1 MRPHLKTS
9 TARSSKGRSGWLPLA
24 AGGLAIV
31 LGAAVVFGL
40 THQGGLSAASPET
53 ASGQRAPEFVGI
65 VDWENS
71 KPLTMSGLRGK
82 VVLIDF
88 WTYSCINCQ
97 RTFPYLRQWQKAYA
111 SQGLVIVGVHSPE
124 FEFEKDV
131 GNVRQAIAHYD
142 VTWPVAVD
150 PQMATW
156 NAYNNQYWPAEYLV
170 DKNGAVVHTHFGEGE
185 YDVTEKKIRD
195 LLKAAG
201 HSVAAAGT
209 ASIDPGLTNDA
220 QQQTAELYAA
230 APRGFDIP
238 DAVANTSH
246 EYRDPGADAS
256 GHRQNNKIYWNG
268 VWTIGDEFA
277 EHPRD
282 SPGGQDYFLIDY
294 QARQV
299 HMVAQGSGGARRAYL
314 TLDGVDLKPAD
325 AGPEVKFDSRGHAY
339 IDVGRSDLYTL
350 VKRTDFGEHV
360 LKISPVS
367 SGFRLFTFTF
377 GS

>member
-1 MRPHLKTS
+1 MRTHLKRS
-9 TARSSKGRSGWLPLA
+9 TAPSSKGRPRWLPLA
-24 AGGLAIV
+24 AGGLAVV
-31 LGAAVVFGL
+31 LGAALVFGL
-40 THQGGLSAASPET
+40 THQGGLSVASPES
-53 ASGQRAPEFVGI
+53 AAGQRAPEFAGI

-71 KPLTMSGLRGK
+71 QPLTMTGLRGK

-97 RTFPYLRQWQKAYA
+97 RTFPYLRQWQKAYGT
-111 SQGLVIVGVHSPE
+111 QGLVIVGVHSPE
-124 FEFEKDV
+124 FDFEKDV
-131 GNVRQAIAHYD
+131 GNVRQAIRHYD

-185 YDVTEKKIRD
+185 YDVTERKIRD

-201 HSVAAAGT
+201 HNVPAAGA
-209 ASIDPGLTNDA
+209 ASIDPGLSGDA

-230 APRGFDIP
+230 APRGFDLP

-246 EYRDPGADAS
+246 DYRDPGPDAS
-256 GHRQNNKIYWNG
+256 GHRQDNHIYWNG
-268 VWTIGDEFA
+268 AWTIGDQFA
-277 EHPRD
+277 EHSRD
-282 SPGGQDYFLIDY
+282 SPSGQDYFLVDY

-299 HMVAQGSGGARRAYL
+299 HIVAQGNGGSKRADL
-314 TLDGVDLKPAD
+314 TLDGADLKPAD
-325 AGPEVKFDSRGHAY
+325 AGPEVKFDSSGHAFV
-339 IDVGRSDLYTL
+339 DVDRSDLYTL
-350 VKRTDFGEHV
+350 VKRADFGEHV
-360 LKISPVS
+360 LKVSPVS

>member
-1 MRPHLKTS
+1 
-9 TARSSKGRSGWLPLA
+9 LPFA

-31 LGAAVVFGL
+31 LAAAVIFGL
-40 THQGGLSAASPET
+40 AHQGGISATTPDA
-53 ASGQRAPEFVGI
+53 ASGQPAPEFTGI

-97 RTFPYLRQWQKAYA
+97 RTFPYLRAWQKAYA

-131 GNVRQAIAHYD
+131 GNVRQAIQHYN
-142 VTWPVAVD
+142 VTWPVAID

-170 DKNGAVVHTHFGEGE
+170 DRSGAVVHTHFGEGE
-185 YDVTEKKIRD
+185 YDVTEQKIRD

-201 HSVAAAGT
+201 HTVGAAGT
-209 ASIDPGLTNDA
+209 ASMSPGLTADA
-220 QQQTAELYAA
+220 QAQTAELYAA

-238 DAVANTSH
+238 DAMANVAHT
-246 EYRDPGADAS
+246 YQDPGPDGS
-256 GHRQNNKIYWNG
+256 GHRQDSKIYWNG
-268 VWTIGDEFA
+268 SWMIGDEYA

-282 SPGGQDYFLIDY
+282 SAAGQDYFLIDY
-294 QARQV
+294 RARQV
-299 HMVAQGSGGARRAYL
+299 DMVAQGNGGPKRAYL
-314 TLDGVDLKPAD
+314 TLDGGDLKPAD
-325 AGPEVKFDSRGHAY
+325 AGPEVKFDAAGHSY

-350 VKRTDFGEHV
+350 VNRQDFGRHV
-360 LKISPVS
+360 LRVSPVT

>member
-1 MRPHLKTS
+1 MRAHLKRF
-9 TARSSKGRSGWLPLA
+9 TARSSRGRSRWLPVA

-31 LGAAVVFGL
+31 LGAAVLFGL
-40 THQGGLSAASPET
+40 THQGGLSVASPET
-53 ASGQRAPEFVGI
+53 AAGQRAPEFVGI
-65 VDWENS
+65 ADWENS
-71 KPLTMSGLRGK
+71 RPLTMSGLRGK

-111 SQGLVIVGVHSPE
+111 TQGLVIVGVHSPE
-124 FEFEKDV
+124 FDFEKDV
-131 GNVRQAIAHYD
+131 GNVRQAITHYD

-156 NAYNNQYWPAEYLV
+156 NAYNNQYWPAEYLI

-201 HSVAAAGT
+201 HSVAAAGA
-209 ASIDPGLTNDA
+209 ASIDPGLTNQA

-246 EYRDPGADAS
+246 DYRDPGADAS
-256 GHRQNNKIYWNG
+256 GHRQNNHIYWNG

-282 SPGGQDYFLIDY
+282 SPSRQDYFLIDY

-299 HMVAQGSGGARRAYL
+299 HMVAQGIGGARRAYL

-325 AGPEVKFDSRGHAY
+325 AGPEVKFDRSGHAY
-339 IDVGRSDLYTL
+339 IDVDRSDLYTL
-350 VKRTDFGEHV
+350 VKRADFGEHL
-360 LKISPVS
+360 LKISPLS